1 MAVQLVEKEPSERLI
16 MVIFTD
22 ELPVLHLMKQ
32 PY

>member
-1 MAVQLVEKEPSERLI
+1 MQLMEKEPSERLI
-16 MVIFTD
+16 MDILTD